1 MKKWQNDWSSDSD
14 TFAEMMVLIQEQNF
28 LWVQCNDFDF
38 ECFFIMH
45 IVLINNEKMAE

>member
-1 MKKWQNDWSSDSD
+1 MKKKIIEYDCS
-14 TFAEMMVLIQEQNF
+14 LF
-28 LWVQCNDFDF
+28 LLRLPISKEAFFYFDF